1 VLDKSWDDAILAVS
15 SAARRKSVFV
25 EVRADLT
32 AEAASGEDTVVRQ
45 TVWAGTGVESS
56 DGTVTY
62 HSDLEPEHLPGLVA
76 GHPPERGPRRDPQ
89 NLSLD
94 PAMAVGAVTGT
105 VVEAQRRYP
114 KAQFNAVWVES
125 DQSVKVSA
133 MEGVV
138 DERRIMRRIRLDGVL
153 QRSGR
158 TSRATSE
165 RVVGTDIPV
174 SELIEET
181 VERLE
186 ARLGA
191 VEPIQGPATVVFAP
205 SIAGILIHE
214 LVGHAAEADRVERGA
229 SWLSPNLD
237 PFPRSLTVIDDP
249 RRARAAWKF
258 DDEGT
263 PARPVALILDGR
275 PKELLHTLGTA
286 AKSGQEPTGHARRGS
301 FRERLLPRM
310 GCTFVANGHDEP
322 VEILK
327 KVQQG
332 IYVRRMES
340 ANIDPSTGRALFR
353 ITDADAIVNGTIAAA
368 LQPHLLET
376 LAPQALAAIDG
387 IGNDLAFDRC
397 IGSCHRDGQ
406 PLSTSVG
413 APTICTRLMTVRF

>member
-1 VLDKSWDDAILAVS
+1 
-15 SAARRKSVFV
+15 
-25 EVRADLT
+25 
-32 AEAASGEDTVVRQ
+32 
-45 TVWAGTGVESS
+45 
-56 DGTVTY
+56 
-62 HSDLEPEHLPGLVA
+62 
-76 GHPPERGPRRDPQ
+76 
-89 NLSLD
+89 
-94 PAMAVGAVTGT
+94 
-105 VVEAQRRYP
+105 
-114 KAQFNAVWVES
+114 
-125 DQSVKVSA
+125 
-133 MEGVV
+133 
-138 DERRIMRRIRLDGVL
+138 
-153 QRSGR
+153 
-158 TSRATSE
+158 
-165 RVVGTDIPV
+165 VGTDIPV

-237 PFPRSLTVIDDP
+237 PFPRWLTVIDDP

-286 AKSGQEPTGHARRGS
+286 AKSGQQPTGHARRGS

-332 IYVRRMES
+332 I
-340 ANIDPSTGRALFR
+340 T
-353 ITDADAIVNGTIAAA
+353 
-368 LQPHLLET
+368 
-376 LAPQALAAIDG
+376 
-387 IGNDLAFDRC
+387 
-397 IGSCHRDGQ
+397 
-406 PLSTSVG
+406 
-413 APTICTRLMTVRF
+413 